1 MYKESMCQG
10 CEQHE
15 IKKVEIIMTYFWF
28 FALLSSQSAFTS
40 VQNHFGISSN
50 DIRSNESPY
59 RLSWDNAPMRTR
71 WMRGH
76 SDRDLWPST
85 CLSFSLG
92 GRPSQIWRNSCCMA
106 RMRHTCM
113 DNKKTSLALSNIN
126 YFHVN
131 NKTGKQHPGHPR
143 QFIILYHTAK
153 KATDAHILD
162 KLNICFGFSLFTLTL
177 SLQRK

>member
-10 CEQHE
+10 CEQHK

-50 DIRSNESPY
+50 HIRSNESPY

-92 GRPSQIWRNSCCMA
+92 GRPSQIWRNSCCITLA
-106 RMRHTCM
+106 RMRHTYVWTT
-113 DNKKTSLALSNIN
+113 KKLVWHCLISTISMLIIKQENNILVTHGN
-126 YFHVN
+126 
-131 NKTGKQHPGHPR
+131 
-143 QFIILYHTAK
+143 L
-153 KATDAHILD
+153 
-162 KLNICFGFSLFTLTL
+162 
-177 SLQRK
+177 